1 MTSDI
6 IGAINTVYVVILII
20 TIGLVARIYFM
31 KKQMKEL
38 EKRVSKLEN
47 KEDN

>member
-1 MTSDI
+1 MSSDI
-6 IGAINTVYVVILII
+6 IGAINAMYGVVLII
-20 TIGLVARIYFM
+20 TIGLVARIYFL
-31 KKQMKEL
+31 KKQIKEL